1 MKDTDRNRAV
11 LAEVVARSSR
21 EPAFRDALKKNPKQ
35 VLTQAGAEIPA
46 NVEVVLLENT
56 ATVVH
61 AVMPPRSDMARF
73 QPRFDAAVKR
83 LFDMPDD
90 IEVRVHRD
98 SATRVFVAIPAAAAA
113 APRGEITDRQ
123 LEQVAGGKTAAA
135 AHQTVVGLTTA
146 VQSAEAVTT
155 AAAAQDAVAVSTVA
169 GVAEVAAAVAAVVAP
184 CFVS

>member
-11 LAEVVARSSR
+11 LAEVVARSWR
-21 EPAFRDALKKNPKQ
+21 EPAFRASLKANPKKA
-35 VLTQAGAEIPA
+35 LTDAGMQIAA

-56 ATVVH
+56 PTIIH
-61 AVMPPRSDMARF
+61 AVLPPRSDMGRF
-73 QPRFDAAVKR
+73 QARVDTAVKR
-83 LFDMPDD
+83 LLEMPDT

-98 SATRVFVAIPAAAAA
+98 SATRVFVVIPAAPARPAT
-113 APRGEITDRQ
+113 GELTDRQ

-135 AHQTVVGLTTA
+135 SYQTVVGETSA

-155 AAAAQDAVAVSTVA
+155 AAAAQDVAAVSTVA
-169 GVAEVAAAVAAVVAP
+169 AAAEIAAVVAAVTAP